1 MSALISIGS
10 PLSRLAGGAAIDHK
24 EAVNHASQQIDKAAL
39 GFPHLRDTKE
49 ERVGERSVILL
60 LSAIRYLFT
69 PSKSQNG
76 SCTGP
81 QDHFDEHT
89 AVCLHC
95 CVQRAPHHDA
105 KTT

>member
-49 ERVGERSVILL
+49 ERVGERPVILL

-95 CVQRAPHHDA
+95 
-105 KTT
+105 